1 MRDAVIV
8 EAVRTPVGKRNG
20 GLSGVHP
27 VDLSGHVL
35 KALAER
41 TGIDPALVDDV
52 IWGCVSQ
59 VGEQTFDIARNAVLA
74 AGWPES
80 VPGVTVDRQC
90 GSSQQAVHFAAAGV
104 ISGQYDVV
112 VAGGVESMS
121 RVPMGFSVSGA
132 WPFGESFRARYDG
145 VAPNQG
151 IGAEMIAERWD
162 LSRTQL
168 DEYSL
173 ASHEKAAA
181 AQDEGRFDEQI
192 VPVTTP
198 DGTSGR
204 KDEGIRRGGTLES
217 LAKLKPAFRP
227 DGVITAG
234 NSSQISDGSA
244 ALLITTSEKAA
255 ELGLTPLA
263 RIHTAVLAGADPVIM
278 LTAPI
283 PATTQGAGAQR
294 PVHRPDRRVRGQR
307 GVRAGAAGLA
317 GRDRRRPQ
325 GAEPQRRRDRAGP
338 PARRQRRPADDHAGA
353 TTCATTAS
361 ATGCRPCARAA
372 ARPTPPSSSC
382 SSPKITCAA
391 PCYDP
396 EHEQFREVVREF
408 LAREVAP
415 HAPGLGDRRDRRPR
429 GVPGCGQ
436 ARRDRLQRARRVRRR
451 GRRDFRFNAVVAE
464 ELAVA
469 GPGTPAFTLHN
480 DIVAPY
486 LVSLATPEQQQRWL
500 PGFAS
505 GDLIG
510 AIAMSEPGA
519 GSDLAGVRTHA
530 ERDGTTGCCPG
541 PRPSSPPASTPTW
554 SSWSTRTDPTAGHRG
569 FSLLVV
575 ERDMPGFTRGR
586 NLEKIGQKS
595 QDTAELFFD
604 QVRVP
609 AANVLGQQGRG
620 FYHLMHN
627 LPAERLSI
635 AVSAVAGARAIFTET
650 VAYAKNRTAF
660 GQPIGAFQHN
670 RFVLAELDTEL
681 DIAQVYVDRCLEAVV
696 AGELTAVEAA
706 KAKWW
711 TTELQKRVVDAC
723 VQLHGGYGYMLEY
736 PVARAYLDAR
746 VQTIYGGTTE
756 IMKEIIGRD
765 LGL

>member
-1 MRDAVIV
+1 MR
-8 EAVRTPVGKRNG
+8 RTVF
-20 GLSGVHP
+20 
-27 VDLSGHVL
+27 
-35 KALAER
+35 
-41 TGIDPALVDDV
+41 DPD
-52 IWGCVSQ
+52 
-59 VGEQTFDIARNAVLA
+59 
-74 AGWPES
+74 
-80 VPGVTVDRQC
+80 
-90 GSSQQAVHFAAAGV
+90 
-104 ISGQYDVV
+104 
-112 VAGGVESMS
+112 
-121 RVPMGFSVSGA
+121 
-132 WPFGESFRARYDG
+132 
-145 VAPNQG
+145 
-151 IGAEMIAERWD
+151 
-162 LSRTQL
+162 
-168 DEYSL
+168 
-173 ASHEKAAA
+173 
-181 AQDEGRFDEQI
+181 
-192 VPVTTP
+192 
-198 DGTSGR
+198 
-204 KDEGIRRGGTLES
+204 
-217 LAKLKPAFRP
+217 
-227 DGVITAG
+227 
-234 NSSQISDGSA
+234 
-244 ALLITTSEKAA
+244 
-255 ELGLTPLA
+255 
-263 RIHTAVLAGADPVIM
+263 
-278 LTAPI
+278 
-283 PATTQGAGAQR
+283 
-294 PVHRPDRRVRGQR
+294 
-307 GVRAGAAGLA
+307 
-317 GRDRRRPQ
+317 
-325 GAEPQRRRDRAGP
+325 
-338 PARRQRRPADDHAGA
+338 
-353 TTCATTAS
+353 
-361 ATGCRPCARAA
+361 
-372 ARPTPPSSSC
+372 
-382 SSPKITCAA
+382 
-391 PCYDP
+391 
-396 EHEQFREVVREF
+396 HEQFREVVREF

-415 HAPGLGDRRDRRPR
+415 HAQAWEAAGIVDREVYRAA
-429 GVPGCGQ
+429 GKHGVIGFNVPGEFGGGG
-436 ARRDRLQRARRVRRR
+436 VS
-451 GRRDFRFNAVVAE
+451 DFRFNAVVAE

-530 ERDGTTGCCPG
+530 ERDGSDWVLSGSKTFI
-541 PRPSSPPASTPTW
+541 SSGINADLVIVV
-554 SSWSTRTDPTAGHRG
+554 TRTDPTAGHRG